1 VNCNGN
7 VSPNKYLGLYSKSS
21 FKKSTYFITA
31 HIFFFSS
38 FSDCLLFL
46 LDMTFGTRS
55 KIKIWAGLFLFTP
68 RRNAKCDSKIEHANK
83 ALNERFN
90 AKVSFQTILQIFLSI
105 RTAPDC
111 WAVENLGITAAR
123 SLTHTQKTFIDEI
136 SYSLVGLLTQSKQ

>member
-1 VNCNGN
+1 MNCNGN

-21 FKKSTYFITA
+21 FKKSTYFITE
-31 HIFFFSS
+31 HIFFSLASAIVYF
-38 FSDCLLFL
+38 FCWTWHL
-46 LDMTFGTRS
+46 FGTRS

-68 RRNAKCDSKIEHANK
+68 RRNTKCDSKIEHANK

-123 SLTHTQKTFIDEI
+123 SLTHKKKH
-136 SYSLVGLLTQSKQ
+136 SLMKSHIVWWDY